1 MNAAN
6 APFNN
11 IVETIYG
18 LPLEDRIE
26 LKSLLEHNIADSR
39 REEIALSYKEAQE
52 EHKSGKLKFSD
63 DIDELMGML

>member
-6 APFNN
+6 GPFNN
-11 IVETIYG
+11 IVEKIYNM
-18 LPLEDRIE
+18 PLEDRME
-26 LKSLLEHNIADSR
+26 LKDLLEHNIADSR

-52 EHKSGKLKFSD
+52 EHKAGKLKFSD